1 MTAKQFRDLMEH
13 TGRRMYFAALRIVG
27 SEADAQDAVQ
37 EAMCRLWKSR
47 GALASSDNP
56 EGYATSTA
64 CRCALDLV
72 KARHKSSSLE
82 DITEIAGEAD
92 ASEQRES
99 VAIIM
104 KIVDSLPSPQREV
117 ITLRDLRG
125 LEMEEIEKKLNLTAI
140 NARVILSRARA
151 AVRKQ
156 FMKYD

>member
-1 MTAKQFRDLMEH
+1 MEH
-13 TGRRMYFAALRIVG
+13 AGRRMYFAALRIVG
-27 SEADAQDAVQ
+27 TEADAQDAVQ

-56 EGYATSTA
+56 ESYATKAAT
-64 CRCALDLV
+64 RCALDLV
-72 KARHKSSSLE
+72 RSRHRASPIDE
-82 DITEIAGEAD
+82 VTEVAD
-92 ASEQRES
+92 DSDLSEQQES
-99 VAIIM
+99 VAEIRR
-104 KIVDSLPSPQREV
+104 IVDTLPSPQREV

-125 LEMEEIEKKLNLTAI
+125 FKMEDIEKRLNLTAV

>member
-1 MTAKQFRDLMEH
+1 MTE
-13 TGRRMYFAALRIVG
+13 V
-27 SEADAQDAVQ
+27 
-37 EAMCRLWKSR
+37 
-47 GALASSDNP
+47 
-56 EGYATSTA
+56 
-64 CRCALDLV
+64 
-72 KARHKSSSLE
+72 
-82 DITEIAGEAD
+82 AGEAD
-92 ASEQRES
+92 TSEQRES
-99 VAIIM
+99 VAIIK